1 MMISDSDGERTQG
14 APTRLLARRV
24 PCADVEYV
32 TVLGKRARR
41 QPAAVVSAQ
50 GARGISSP
58 FTPRRAL
65 PVAVE
70 RRLGCVLG
78 VYSLAGAKRAIAMAG
93 QAHDSAT
100 VMLHAQLLRVRA
112 C

>member
-1 MMISDSDGERTQG
+1 MVPEFK
-14 APTRLLARRV
+14 LLALEKMRIRDD
-24 PCADVEYV
+24 PGPGR
-32 TVLGKRARR
+32 L
-41 QPAAVVSAQ
+41 QFQ
-50 GARGISSP
+50 L
-58 FTPRRAL
+58 AL

-78 VYSLAGAKRAIAMAG
+78 VYSLEGAKRAIAMAL

-112 C
+112 G

>member
-1 MMISDSDGERTQG
+1 MISDSDGERTQG

-24 PCADVEYV
+24 SCADVEYA

-41 QPAAVVSAQ
+41 QPAQ

-70 RRLGCVLG
+70 RRLGRVLG
-78 VYSLAGAKRAIAMAG
+78 VYSLAGAKRAIAMAL
-93 QAHDSAT
+93 QAHDSAR

-112 C
+112 D